1 LISFAV
7 LGGLLLNVGAFLTF
21 KGKIY
26 EAVGVYLFADIYERD
41 DYWGV
46 TSILVGVILGL
57 LAFLKMQSGKMNK
70 SEGDVD
76 LSKLTRLYP
85 AAVVDM
91 QGEIAEMS
99 LEWMDL
105 YGDKIKLVH
114 FVLVF
119 DFTPVGENVKVR
131 TVLTFKTK
139 DELMLEIQEVAKY
152 LG

>member
-1 LISFAV
+1 M
-7 LGGLLLNVGAFLTF
+7 
-21 KGKIY
+21 IY
-26 EAVGVYLFADIYERD
+26 K
-41 DYWGV
+41 
-46 TSILVGVILGL
+46 T
-57 LAFLKMQSGKMNK
+57 

-119 DFTPVGENVKVR
+119 DFTPAGENVKIR
-131 TVLTFKTK
+131 TVLTFETK
-139 DELMLEIQEVAKY
+139 EELITEIHEVAKY
-152 LG
+152 LN